1 MIESPTRPMP
11 TGDDGTQDPDLVE
24 DRGTLDVRNKAI
36 QRIVEHIVL
45 QVPGTVTHR
54 SSLGR
59 ITGAALPKADITT
72 EGRAV
77 RVKVDIA
84 MAWPGN
90 ISQVATA
97 VRDRVRQ
104 EAFRLSGIQI
114 RSVDVTVHA
123 VDPAASD
130 DTGRRVE

>member
-11 TGDDGTQDPDLVE
+11 TTDDGAQALDLVE
-24 DRGTLDVRNKAI
+24 DRGTLDVRNRAL

-54 SSLGR
+54 STLGR
-59 ITGAALPKADITT
+59 ITGMALPKADITT
-72 EGRAV
+72 ESRAA
-77 RVKVDIA
+77 RVKVEIA

-97 VRDRVRQ
+97 VRDTVRQ

-123 VDPAASD
+123 VDPSASD

>member
-1 MIESPTRPMP
+1 MIETPTRPMP
-11 TGDDGTQDPDLVE
+11 TSGDGTHDPDLVE
-24 DRGTLDVRNKAI
+24 DRGTLDVRSKAI
-36 QRIVEHIVL
+36 QRIVEHVVL

-54 SSLGR
+54 STLGR
-59 ITGAALPKADITT
+59 ITGVALPKADITA

-77 RVKVDIA
+77 RVKVDVA

-90 ISQVATA
+90 ISRVATA
-97 VRDRVRQ
+97 VRDSVRQ

-123 VDPAASD
+123 VDPTASD

>member
-1 MIESPTRPMP
+1 MP
-11 TGDDGTQDPDLVE
+11 TTDEGSHDPDLVE
-24 DRGTLDVRNKAI
+24 DRGTLDVRNKAL

-45 QVPGTVTHR
+45 RVPGTVTHR
-54 SSLGR
+54 STLGR
-59 ITGAALPKADITT
+59 ITGMALPKAEITT
-72 EGRAV
+72 EGRAA

-90 ISQVATA
+90 ISQVATT
-97 VRDRVRQ
+97 VRDTVRQ

-123 VDPAASD
+123 VDPSASD

>member
-1 MIESPTRPMP
+1 MIETPTRPLP
-11 TGDDGTQDPDLVE
+11 TDDGRHDPDLVE
-24 DRGTLDVRNKAI
+24 DRGTLDVRSKAL

-54 SSLGR
+54 STLGR
-59 ITGAALPKADITT
+59 ITGMALPKADITT

-77 RVKVDIA
+77 RVTLDIA

-90 ISQVATA
+90 IAQVATA
-97 VRDRVRQ
+97 VRDTVRR
-104 EAFRLSGIQI
+104 EAFRLSGIQV

-123 VDPAASD
+123 VDPSASD